1 MKNKL
6 WAAIKKETL
15 ILIRDKVGLSILFIM
30 PMVLILVM
38 TLIQDSA
45 FRTINEKGVPIVL
58 VDNDHDTLGVS
69 ILNGL
74 KQASMCDLKDSIDGK
89 LATIE
94 SAKKAVSEGK
104 FLIGI
109 IIPEGATKAIR
120 NNVSGLINETFS
132 MDSLV
137 INPKDAEAD
146 SVNITL
152 FIDPITKKSFITTVN
167 SYLHEFI
174 STVKTKIMFQTFSD
188 QISQIIPDTSTTH
201 APKNTYA
208 KSQIINYKEV
218 YSSDIVGDVMPNAVQ
233 HNVPAWTI
241 FAMFF
246 IVIPLVG
253 SVMKEKKDGSAF
265 RLYTIPTPYLTLIN
279 GKVIVYVFVC
289 MLQFF
294 LMLCVGLFILP
305 LMGLPMLQLGNSILG
320 IFIIGLST
328 SLAATGYG
336 VMVGTIAASE
346 QQGAILGSLSI
357 LLLSALGGIWVPTYI
372 MPEIMRHISKISPLN
387 WALEG
392 FYKLFFRG
400 SGASGV
406 LIDSS
411 KLILFFVFTM
421 VIASLVNRLKRRV

>member
-1 MKNKL
+1 MKHKL
-6 WAAIKKETL
+6 WATIKKETL

-45 FRTINEKGVPIVL
+45 FRTLNEKGVPIVL
-58 VDNDHDTLGVS
+58 VDNDKDTLGIS
-69 ILNGL
+69 ILDGL
-74 KQASMCDLKDSIDGK
+74 KKTTMCDLRDSIDGK
-89 LATIE
+89 PATTE
-94 SAKKAVSEGK
+94 SAKKAVAEGK
-104 FLIGI
+104 FLVGI

-120 NNVSGLINETFS
+120 KNVSGLISETLPI
-132 MDSLV
+132 DSLV
-137 INPKDAEAD
+137 INPASAND
-146 SVNITL
+146 SINITL
-152 FIDPITKKSFITTVN
+152 FIDPVTKKSFITTVTSN
-167 SYLHEFI
+167 LHEFI
-174 STVKTKIMFQTFSD
+174 STVKTKIMFQTFSE
-188 QISQIIPDTSTTH
+188 QIAEIIPDTSN

-218 YSSDIVGDVMPNAVQ
+218 YSSDIVGEIMPNAVQ

-246 IVIPLVG
+246 IVIPLTG
-253 SVMKEKKDGSAF
+253 SVMKEKKEGSAF
-265 RLYTIPTPYLTLIN
+265 RLYTMPTSYLMLLN
-279 GKVIVYVFVC
+279 GKVIVYVIVC
-289 MLQFF
+289 MLQFI
-294 LMLCVGLFILP
+294 LMLSVGLYILP
-305 LMGLPMLQLGNSILG
+305 LFGLPMLQLGNSILG
-320 IFIIGLST
+320 IFIVGLAT

-372 MPEIMRHISKISPLN
+372 MPEIMRHISTLSPLN

-400 SGASGV
+400 SDASG
-406 LIDSS
+406 
-411 KLILFFVFTM
+411 ILFDSLKLFLFFIITM
-421 VIASLVNRLKRRV
+421 SISWIINRVKRKI